1 MLVRFFLLFSVSLLH
16 ACTST
21 PTAQQVAASTVV
33 DTSSSSLNENIFGD
47 NFDNEKKIH
56 EVVFTSILDSTYYK
70 NPSLFLQ
77 NLGLTYNQPN
87 MTETSILTF
96 EQQQLF
102 GIEDSIWFVNCLSP
116 ANTADSC
123 AFPMLQT
130 QYLFDNKGHLLH
142 KSTAAIAQFIP
153 IVLDSMPIYMTIT
166 NDCEGNGQHHFYA
179 YQQGKLIDIF
189 NVLMNNTPKT
199 YDVNPEGGL
208 FRKDY
213 LDVFIEDLNLD
224 GFNDIRLEGKWLV
237 LDNGKGRK
245 YPATRPFKAEPI
257 EYQFLYS
264 PTKEIFS
271 LVE

>member
-1 MLVRFFLLFSVSLLH
+1 MLLRFFSFFSIVIALA

-21 PTAQQVAASTVV
+21 PSKKETTRSTSL
-33 DTSSSSLNENIFGD
+33 DTTSSSVPQNIFGAD
-47 NFDNEKKIH
+47 FDSEKKMY
-56 EVVFTSILDSTYYK
+56 EQVFTSILDSTYYN

-77 NLGLTYNQPN
+77 NLERTYGQISP
-87 MTETSILTF
+87 ETSILTL
-96 EQQQLF
+96 EQQPLF
-102 GIEDSIWFVNCLSP
+102 GLKDSVWFANCLSP
-116 ANTADSC
+116 SDTADSC

-130 QYLFDNKGHLLH
+130 QYLFDHKGHLFH
-142 KSTAAIAQFIP
+142 KSQAAIAQFIP

-166 NDCEGNGQHHFYA
+166 NDCNGNGQHHFYR

-189 NVLMNNTPKT
+189 NVLLNNTPKT

-208 FRKDY
+208 FRKDH
-213 LDVFIEDLNLD
+213 LEVLIQDLNQD
-224 GFNDIRLEGKWLV
+224 GFNDIVLQGKWLV

-245 YPATRPFKAEPI
+245 YPVARPFKAEPI
-257 EYQFLYS
+257 EHQFLYN